1 MTAPKSCCIIIVP
14 YLAYGILTYCVY
26 NIKNE
31 YNIIMYCKVYAQRD
45 GYKFV

>member
-14 YLAYGILTYCVY
+14 RVW
-26 NIKNE
+26 NIDVSRIVRYYINE
-31 YNIIMYCKVYAQRD
+31 YNIMYCKVYARRDD